1 MISIRESFAAKL
13 LSAFLGTVGLLLILT
28 VVSVRVVTGRQLQSE
43 TALTIV
49 DANRL
54 FDERAAVQRESLA
67 RLSSSFTTSRRAVS
81 ALDAAIKDVD
91 IDYMAGNVEYE
102 LLLQQVEAAVVV
114 FTDEVGQPVLSIING
129 ERITEGDPVGV
140 VETAEEL
147 LIEDADMFSVYGYR
161 LVDGMVYNVETV
173 FLGLGP
179 RPVGTVTFGLP
190 VAPEDLAPPMGDSEG
205 GLSRRQFEA
214 CLFFDGSCALRTDGV
229 APDLESAMLASVSA
243 VEPLRVDADDEEWSV
258 QASALS
264 EVGAEN
270 AQRVVAVRLGPVLA
284 PFESII
290 NALLLSGLAALGLA
304 VVFGRVLSRNLTAP
318 VRALVDATGRVARG
332 DYDAS
337 VQIASRD
344 EMGKLAHAFNDMTV
358 RIREREQLRAVLN
371 KVVSK
376 EVAEELMSG
385 DVELGGELREM
396 SVLFADIRG
405 FTPLTEGME
414 PQAVIALL
422 NECMEELAAAV
433 DEVAGVVDKYIGD
446 ELMAVFGAPNVQ
458 PDHAFRAVCAAVRMR
473 EGIDALNRRRSER
486 GEGAVGVGIGIAS
499 GTAVAGNMG
508 STDRMNYTVLG
519 SVVNLAARLTSAA
532 QAGEIIISEHTRSA
546 AGSACITTSL
556 GGRALKGFSSEIDVY
571 AVEGLDRSKT
581 RSAETAVHRAVR
593 SFAPFLLGGALAVSG
608 MAGHV
613 ALASA
618 QWPTLRDAGV
628 GYLSDD
634 GRYQIDLSGQ
644 LDLEAFYF
652 SDDEDGLSGL
662 AYGSGALFAPRA
674 RLFLDVFL
682 GDHVYGLVEWRG
694 DRGEAPTADFWEA
707 RVEQAYISVGSA
719 SGAFQL
725 QGGIFTNPF
734 GSYAN
739 RHLTVVDP
747 FVRPPLLYDYRTVV
761 SRRWS
766 PAGADW
772 FLRWR
777 DNPDEWRRDGAP
789 PVWGVPYQWGGMVTG
804 EIGIFRARFAGM
816 NSAPSSEPIDWY
828 EFDVVEQLSW
838 VARVEATISPE
849 LTLGA
854 SYNDGPYTRT
864 DIPNAPEFPL
874 AGTTYDQRLWG
885 FDFAFARGPAM
896 IRGEFVHDSWD
907 VPNVDYPAVDV
918 GYSLEVQT
926 DVAAGWSIAARAG
939 RLDFRP
945 LGMMGDWDWDT
956 NRFEASVAYRIT
968 RNGGVLASWGT
979 TWDNG
984 PLDPDDDL
992 LGVRLWWAF

>member
-13 LSAFLGTVGLLLILT
+13 LSAFLGTVGLLLVLT
-28 VVSVRVVTGRQLQSE
+28 VASVRVVTGRQLQSE

-91 IDYMAGNVEYE
+91 VPYMAGNVEYE
-102 LLLQQVEAAVVV
+102 LLLQQVETAIVV
-114 FTDEVGQPVLSIING
+114 FTDEAGRPVLSIING
-129 ERITEGDPVGV
+129 ESITEGDPVGV
-140 VETAEEL
+140 AATAEQL
-147 LIEDADMFSVYGYR
+147 LLEDEDFSVYGYR
-161 LVDGMVYNVETV
+161 LVDGVVYNVETV

-190 VAPEDLAPPMGDSEG
+190 VAPEDLAPPMSEDESVS
-205 GLSRRQFEA
+205 SRRQFEA
-214 CLFFDGSCALRTDGV
+214 CLVFEGRCALRTDGV
-229 APDLESAMLASVSA
+229 EAELEAAMLVSVEANGSN
-243 VEPLRVDADDEEWSV
+243 RIDAEGEEWSV
-258 QASALS
+258 QASPLADA
-264 EVGAEN
+264 GDGN

-290 NALLLSGLAALGLA
+290 NALLLSGLAALALA
-304 VVFGRVLSRNLTAP
+304 VVLGRALSRNLTAP
-318 VRALVDATGRVARG
+318 VRALVDATGRVAEG
-332 DYDAS
+332 HYETS
-337 VQIASRD
+337 VQIDSRD

-358 RIREREQLRAVLN
+358 RIREREQLRSVLN
-371 KVVSK
+371 KVLSK
-376 EVAEELMSG
+376 EVAAELMSG
-385 DVELGGELREM
+385 DLELGGEVREM

-433 DEVAGVVDKYIGD
+433 DEVAGTVDKYIGD
-446 ELMAVFGAPNVQ
+446 ELMAFFGAPNAQ
-458 PDHAFRAVCAAVRMR
+458 PDHAFRAVSAAVRMR
-473 EGIDALNRRRSER
+473 DGIDALNRRRVAR
-486 GEGAVGVGIGIAS
+486 GETPVGVGIGIAS
-499 GTAVAGNMG
+499 GAAVAGMMG
-508 STDRMNYTVLG
+508 STDRMDYTVLG

-532 QAGEIIISEHTRSA
+532 QAGEIIIGENTRKA

-556 GGRALKGFSSEIDVY
+556 GGRSLKGFSNEIDVY
-571 AVEGLDRSKT
+571 AVEGLDRSQT
-581 RSAETAVHRAVR
+581 RAAETAVHRAIQCL
-593 SFAPFLLGGALAVSG
+593 APLLLGGTIAAAALGSTAS
-608 MAGHV
+608 A
-613 ALASA
+613 ASA
-618 QWPTLRDAGV
+618 QWPTLRDAGI

-644 LDLEAFYF
+644 LDLETFYF
-652 SDDEDGLSGL
+652 SNEQDGLSGL

-694 DRGEAPTADFWEA
+694 DRGEAPTAGFWEA
-707 RVEQAYISVGSA
+707 RIEQAYLSVGSA

-766 PAGADW
+766 PAGAQW

-789 PVWGVPYQWGGMVTG
+789 PVWGVPYQWGAMVTG
-804 EIGIFRARFAGM
+804 EIGIFRARVAAM

-828 EFDVVEQLSW
+828 EFEVVEELSW

-849 LTLGA
+849 FTLGG

-874 AGTTYDQRLWG
+874 SGTTYDQRLWG
-885 FDFAFARGPAM
+885 VDFAFARGPAM

-918 GYSLEVQT
+918 GYSIEIQT
-926 DVAAGWSIAARAG
+926 DVAAGWSLAARAG
-939 RLDFRP
+939 HLDFRP

-956 NRFEASVAYRIT
+956 NRLEFGAAYRIT
-968 RNGGVLASWGT
+968 RNAGILTSWAT
-979 TWDNG
+979 TWDDG

-992 LGVRLWWAF
+992 VGVRLWWAF